1 MTNLRQYTIDQ
12 RREAIN
18 QVVAN
23 KRDREIL
30 FMRLI
35 DGMSYQEISDEV
47 HVSVRRIGKI
57 LNVNCA
63 VIGDYLDSKRKKHFR
78 FF

>member
-1 MTNLRQYTIDQ
+1 MTNLKSYTIDQ

-18 QVVAN
+18 QVIPN

-30 FMRLI
+30 SMRLI
-35 DGMSYQEISDEV
+35 DGMSYQEIGDKA
-47 HVSVRRIGKI
+47 HLSVRRIGVI
-57 LNVNCA
+57 LSNGSA
-63 VIGDYLDSKRKKHFR
+63 VIGDYLESKNKKRFR